1 MWSDYWAY
9 LRSDY
14 WPWNLRTLCTKCP
27 LTNLRKHYKTRHFGP
42 SSYKATQNLPKFRHC
57 IPDPLRKKKTG
68 RVHGGPVTGLAFFW
82 AIQVFHLGSFIS
94 FSLLFEFFFLFFL
107 ILLRCNAFFF
117 LLYLFSSIFYTY
129 SFSIVSL
136 LVIFFSSSSLLV
148 LLFLSCS

>member
-1 MWSDYWAY
+1 MWSDYWRTWGPITGLEIYELCAQNA
-9 LRSDY
+9 RWQTSENTIKQGISD
-14 WPWNLRTLCTKCP
+14 RA
-27 LTNLRKHYKTRHFGP
+27 LTRRPKT
-42 SSYKATQNLPKFRHC
+42 SQNLDTVFQTPSV
-57 IPDPLRKKKTG
+57 KKKTG

-82 AIQVFHLGSFIS
+82 AVQVFHLGSFIS

-117 LLYLFSSIFYTY
+117 LLYLFSSIFYTS